1 MDKKA
6 LPFVG
11 IFTFIGIALI
21 VGSIFFGI
29 RQYTFVQH
37 ASKTTGTVL
46 RLVEN
51 RSDDGGSTYAPELT
65 YTVDTNEYTFI
76 ASYGTNPPSH
86 SIGEEVVV
94 YYDPQY
100 PDRAKMGGTF
110 ALYFGAFIAGGIGL
124 VFFTIGGTLF
134 FAYTKRKKTIA
145 SLLQQGH
152 RMSSTVT
159 RITQDMAYNMNG
171 KHPYRIYTTI
181 TPPGESAPREVHSD
195 ILWKNPEPAVQ
206 VGGTIEVYIDMGNTK
221 RYYIDTRHLPK

>member
-86 SIGEEVVV
+86 SIGEEVLI
-94 YYDPQY
+94 YYDPEC
-100 PDRAKMGGTF
+100 PDQAKLGGF
-110 ALYFGAFIAGGIGL
+110 LPVYLVSLIMGGIGL
-124 VFFTIGGTLF
+124 VFVIVGGSMFLV
-134 FAYTKRKKTIA
+134 YTKRKKDIGA
-145 SLLQQGH
+145 LLQQGH
-152 RMSSTVT
+152 RVSSTVT
-159 RITQDMAYNMNG
+159 RIQQDMAYNMNG